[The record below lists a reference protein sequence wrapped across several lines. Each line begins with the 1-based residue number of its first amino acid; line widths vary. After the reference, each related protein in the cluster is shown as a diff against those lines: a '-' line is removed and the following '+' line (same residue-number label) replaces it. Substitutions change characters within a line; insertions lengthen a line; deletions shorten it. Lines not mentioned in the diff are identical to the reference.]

1 MLIFTFSRLRLP
13 GLLLAVAA
21 TGCTSPYHSDQG
33 ALFGGLLGAGTGAVV
48 GHALGSTGTGA
59 AIGAGVGALSGA
71 AIGNGM
77 DETEAR
83 NRAMIEQRLGR
94 QIAAGAVSVQ
104 DVVAMVHARVDEEI
118 IVNHIRTHGVG
129 TSLQAADLIYLQQQG
144 VSPRVIETMQATPL
158 SALQAGAASSRLS
171 GRATARHRRRVLGAA
186 LPRVLLP
193 SRSAAG
199 CELGNV
205 VQRPVGPPATSR

>member
-1 MLIFTFSRLRLP
+1 MTFFKFTPFALP

-21 TGCTSPYHSDQG
+21 AGCASPYHSDQG

-48 GHALGSTGTGA
+48 GHALGSTGAGA

-104 DVVAMVHARVDEEI
+104 DVVAMVHAGVDEEI
-118 IVNHIRTHGVG
+118 IVNHIHTHGVG
-129 TSLQAADLIYLQQQG
+129 TALQAADLIYLQQQR
-144 VSPRVIETMQATPL
+144 VSPRIIETMQATPL
-158 SALQAGAASSRLS
+158 AAVQPVAVYPAGPQPVIVDEYWGRPYHGYYYRHYPPPSVGWGMSFS
-171 GRATARHRRRVLGAA
+171 GR
-186 LPRVLLP
+186 
-193 SRSAAG
+193 
-199 CELGNV
+199 
-205 VQRPVGPPATSR
+205 